1 MLRGKAAIMAVIIL
15 TALIVAYHW
24 RRGAG
29 TVVVRRRFLHLMLS
43 GAGGAKTD
51 KGIKKCCSAWLS
63 RPQNAK
69 EWPFLSIIY
78 VFYASQLVIHSS
90 AEISQRALLNLD
102 KIKNEYEP
110 LLKRLDEVAREQG
123 DHSPLRVIEDL
134 VHRPNDVAQM
144 LMLVRRCLLAS
155 GFLGHC
161 LAQPIPAVSAEA
173 PSPEKR
179 AYIRLAQSDKK
190 ISPAVRQRDLRLS
203 NQRSRPRPT
212 AKNGLQASAGP
223 KADMHVN

>member
-1 MLRGKAAIMAVIIL
+1 MLLSMAFTATERERMAV
-15 TALIVAYHW
+15 LINN
-24 RRGAG
+24 
-29 TVVVRRRFLHLMLS
+29 L
-43 GAGGAKTD
+43 
-51 KGIKKCCSAWLS
+51 C
-63 RPQNAK
+63 
-69 EWPFLSIIY
+69 
-78 VFYASQLVIHSS
+78 FYASQLVIHSS

-161 LAQPIPAVSAEA
+161 LAQPIHAVSAEA

-179 AYIRLAQSDKK
+179 AYIRLAQSDKREK

-203 NQRSRPRPT
+203 RSAKSPT
-212 AKNGLQASAGP
+212 T
-223 KADMHVN
+223 H

>member
-1 MLRGKAAIMAVIIL
+1 MLLSMAFTATERERMAV
-15 TALIVAYHW
+15 LINN
-24 RRGAG
+24 
-29 TVVVRRRFLHLMLS
+29 L
-43 GAGGAKTD
+43 
-51 KGIKKCCSAWLS
+51 C
-63 RPQNAK
+63 
-69 EWPFLSIIY
+69 
-78 VFYASQLVIHSS
+78 FYASQLVIHSS

-179 AYIRLAQSDKK
+179 L
-190 ISPAVRQRDLRLS
+190 
-203 NQRSRPRPT
+203 
-212 AKNGLQASAGP
+212 
-223 KADMHVN
+223 H

>member
-1 MLRGKAAIMAVIIL
+1 MLLSMAFTATERERMAV
-15 TALIVAYHW
+15 LINN
-24 RRGAG
+24 
-29 TVVVRRRFLHLMLS
+29 L
-43 GAGGAKTD
+43 
-51 KGIKKCCSAWLS
+51 C
-63 RPQNAK
+63 
-69 EWPFLSIIY
+69 
-78 VFYASQLVIHSS
+78 FYASQLVIHSS

-134 VHRPNDVAQM
+134 VQRPNDVAQM

-161 LAQPIPAVSAEA
+161 LAQPIHAVSAEA

-179 AYIRLAQSDKK
+179 AYIRLAQSDKREK

-203 NQRSRPRPT
+203 RSAKSPT
-212 AKNGLQASAGP
+212 T
-223 KADMHVN
+223 H

>member
-1 MLRGKAAIMAVIIL
+1 MLLSMAFTATERERMAV
-15 TALIVAYHW
+15 LINN
-24 RRGAG
+24 
-29 TVVVRRRFLHLMLS
+29 L
-43 GAGGAKTD
+43 
-51 KGIKKCCSAWLS
+51 C
-63 RPQNAK
+63 
-69 EWPFLSIIY
+69 
-78 VFYASQLVIHSS
+78 FYASQLVIHSS

-161 LAQPIPAVSAEA
+161 LVATNPCGFSRGAQSREA
-173 PSPEKR
+173 PTLDWLNPINEKR
-179 AYIRLAQSDKK
+179 
-190 ISPAVRQRDLRLS
+190 
-203 NQRSRPRPT
+203 
-212 AKNGLQASAGP
+212 
-223 KADMHVN
+223 

>member
-1 MLRGKAAIMAVIIL
+1 MLLSMAFTATERERMAV
-15 TALIVAYHW
+15 LINN
-24 RRGAG
+24 
-29 TVVVRRRFLHLMLS
+29 L
-43 GAGGAKTD
+43 
-51 KGIKKCCSAWLS
+51 C
-63 RPQNAK
+63 
-69 EWPFLSIIY
+69 
-78 VFYASQLVIHSS
+78 FYASQLVIHSS

-161 LAQPIPAVSAEA
+161 LAQPIHAVSAEA

-179 AYIRLAQSDKK
+179 AYIRLAQSDKREK

-203 NQRSRPRPT
+203 RSAKSPTTHCKERPPGKRR
-212 AKNGLQASAGP
+212 A
-223 KADMHVN
+223 

>member
-1 MLRGKAAIMAVIIL
+1 M
-15 TALIVAYHW
+15 
-24 RRGAG
+24 
-29 TVVVRRRFLHLMLS
+29 FL
-43 GAGGAKTD
+43 
-51 KGIKKCCSAWLS
+51 
-63 RPQNAK
+63 
-69 EWPFLSIIY
+69 
-78 VFYASQLVIHSS
+78 ASQLVIHSS

-161 LAQPIPAVSAEA
+161 LAQPIHAVSAEV
-173 PSPEKR
+173 PSPET
-179 AYIRLAQSDKK
+179 RL
-190 ISPAVRQRDLRLS
+190 
-203 NQRSRPRPT
+203 
-212 AKNGLQASAGP
+212 
-223 KADMHVN
+223 H

>member
-1 MLRGKAAIMAVIIL
+1 MTTDNIPEPLPPSMAFVSSRVLAGLVMPLESAIRDRPQGGITGHQEMLVSAVFTPTERERMAV
-15 TALIVAYHW
+15 LINN
-24 RRGAG
+24 
-29 TVVVRRRFLHLMLS
+29 L
-43 GAGGAKTD
+43 
-51 KGIKKCCSAWLS
+51 C
-63 RPQNAK
+63 
-69 EWPFLSIIY
+69 
-78 VFYASQLVIHSS
+78 FYASQLVIHSS

-102 KIKNEYEP
+102 KIKNECEP

-161 LAQPIPAVSAEA
+161 LAQPIHAVSAEA

-179 AYIRLAQSDKK
+179 L
-190 ISPAVRQRDLRLS
+190 
-203 NQRSRPRPT
+203 
-212 AKNGLQASAGP
+212 
-223 KADMHVN
+223 H

>member
-24 RRGAG
+24 RKGAG
-29 TVVVRRRFLHLMLS
+29 TVVVPVAVLASYAVWRWRREDWQGHQEML
-43 GAGGAKTD
+43 
-51 KGIKKCCSAWLS
+51 LS
-63 RPQNAK
+63 MAFTATERERMAVLINN
-69 EWPFLSIIY
+69 LC
-78 VFYASQLVIHSS
+78 FYASQLVIHSS

-123 DHSPLRVIEDL
+123 DHSPLRVIEEL
-134 VHRPNDVAQM
+134 VQRPNDVAQM
-144 LMLVRRCLLAS
+144 LMLVRGCLLAS

-161 LAQPIPAVSAEA
+161 LAQPIHAVSAEA

-179 AYIRLAQSDKK
+179 L
-190 ISPAVRQRDLRLS
+190 
-203 NQRSRPRPT
+203 
-212 AKNGLQASAGP
+212 
-223 KADMHVN
+223 H